1 MDLSYKVDL
10 MKLLK
15 RPRWQVWLLEAL
27 LAVAIFLAI
36 DQWRARTLLAD
47 EQFAPRS
54 HLPLLD
60 STSVA
65 SLPSKG
71 RSLVYFF
78 APWCAV
84 CKLSIDNL
92 NDIAA
97 SQPDVS
103 VQLVALDY
111 GSIEEVRQFIG
122 NQSLNFPVLLGN
134 RQTLQAWKIQA
145 YPTYYIIDENG
156 RITAR
161 NMGYSSEL
169 GMKVR
174 LAF

>member
-1 MDLSYKVDL
+1 

-15 RPRWQVWLLEAL
+15 RSRWKVWLLEAL
-27 LAVAIFLAI
+27 LAVGIFLAI
-36 DQWRARTLLAD
+36 DQWHARTLLAD
-47 EQFAPRS
+47 EQIVPRS
-54 HLPLLD
+54 NLPLLD
-60 STSVA
+60 STVVSP
-65 SLPSKG
+65 LPSQG

-78 APWCAV
+78 APWCSV
-84 CKLSIDNL
+84 CKLSISNL
-92 NDIAA
+92 NDIAV

-111 GSIEEVRQFIG
+111 GSVEEVRQFIG

-134 RQTLQAWKIQA
+134 RQTLQEWQIKA

-156 RITAR
+156 RITSK